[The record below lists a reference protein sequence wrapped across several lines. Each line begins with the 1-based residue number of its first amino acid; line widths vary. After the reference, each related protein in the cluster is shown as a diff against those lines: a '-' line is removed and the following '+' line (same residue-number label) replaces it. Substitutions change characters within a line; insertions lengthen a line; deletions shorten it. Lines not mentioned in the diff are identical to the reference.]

1 MPLSTDLPSVPLD
14 YSLIPSAPLPSH
26 LSDSRQDNGNAVGS
40 SYQQTYMHL
49 FPEQVTPSIPSLLPP
64 PAPPLPPAPQPLQCG
79 GVSAVT
85 TVPQPVPSITPPS
98 VITHTAPSAV
108 TPTDAATTFSH
119 RTSFELPATPSP
131 QPVAS
136 TSASLNSQPVNFAL
150 PKSILPTVSSK
161 KARHPQRL
169 IVPANPLPSQLILTG
184 LCLSSN
190 PIL

>member
-1 MPLSTDLPSVPLD
+1 MPLSTELPSVPLD
-14 YSLIPSAPLPSH
+14 YRLIPSAPLPSH
-26 LSDSRQDNGNAVGS
+26 LSVSSQDNGNAVCP
-40 SYQQTYMHL
+40 SYPQTYMPL
-49 FPEQVTPSIPSLLPP
+49 FPEQVTPSVPSLLPL

-85 TVPQPVPSITPPS
+85 TVPSIPPPS
-98 VITHTAPSAV
+98 VKTHTAPSTV

-119 RTSFELPATPSP
+119 RTSFELPAAPSP
-131 QPVAS
+131 QPAAS

-161 KARHPQRL
+161 KARHPQRS
-169 IVPANPLPSQLILTG
+169 IVPANPLPSPQLILTG

-190 PIL
+190 QIL